1 MQKFKKGELYV
12 NIIHYD
18 KDIRKEENIKY
29 YRYFSIDTI
38 GGYYPFDDFEM
49 MKLFITKLNEMPYK
63 CSYILIISGNEIEKI
78 LEEFHKYDFLV
89 EFIIFNK
96 QNDDINLT
104 EKYNRIKL
112 ITNKFGEIR
121 NYLKSKKFSE
131 EDLNMDN
138 HLPLTPLITYYD
150 YKKALFP
157 IHRILAYFFK
167 FNYYH
172 FSNDYFLKAKE
183 FIDKS
188 TYDDEIKNKIIRILE
203 DLIKYKG
210 EDNFAKKCIEY
221 YTGENLCYIF
231 NKALRNFEKFYVEM
245 CYFIGPF
252 YFALFNFA
260 LINQE
265 KGLYKKAILYR
276 DIIMNKLDFY
286 SYIFNENDIIC
297 FPSFTSTTIKENLNF
312 KPSKNAKKINNIG
325 EIGDKNYVKMI
336 ITYNPEGFCVPQ
348 GLDVSEESKYS
359 KEKEILLFPF
369 TFLKIDKIEIHSGTE
384 NDKHFIYLTIIN
396 RGDILEN
403 ALNDNHSF
411 KLVENGTKL
420 IIDYHNDLKCDN
432 NEIYY
437 KMNFGDIDK
446 IDEEEEDEK
455 EEKDENKLNNINDNQ
470 KEEES
475 LKMVKDK
482 DNNKLEDKDK
492 NKNKNFNEEKKEEKI
507 AEDNS
512 KGCLNNNNSFKLDKN
527 DNIIVIEKENNLKS
541 DNNNKMNLE
550 DTKEGKQKEKKEDK
564 NESNMFNEKN
574 LQEETINEKAKKEE
588 DNKNKITNEEDKI
601 TEVCDNKQDDSQKNL
616 KSHQIKKKD
625 KDNCCCII
633 T

>member
-1 MQKFKKGELYV
+1 MGCCIAKKIGPRRERFEKLYSDEEFEDIINFVEIKKGELYV

-49 MKLFITKLNEMPYK
+49 MKLFITKLNEMSYK

-96 QNDDINLT
+96 QNEYDNLT
-104 EKYNRIKL
+104 GKYNRIKL
-112 ITNKFGEIR
+112 ITNKFGQIR
-121 NYLKSKKFSE
+121 NYLKSKKFPE

-188 TYDDEIKNKIIRILE
+188 TYEDEIKNKIIRILE
-203 DLIKYKG
+203 DLTKYIG
-210 EDNFAKKCIEY
+210 EDNFAKACIRY

-252 YFALFNFA
+252 YFALFNYA
-260 LINQE
+260 LNNKE
-265 KGLYKKAILYR
+265 KGLNKKVLLYR
-276 DIIMNKLDFY
+276 DLIMDKLDFF
-286 SYIFNENDIIC
+286 SYIFSENDIIC
-297 FPSFTSTTIKENLNF
+297 FPSFTSTTINENLNF

-325 EIGDKNYVKMI
+325 NIEEKNYVKMI
-336 ITYNPEGFCVPQ
+336 ISYNPEGYCVPQ
-348 GLDVSEESKYS
+348 GLDISEESKYS

-369 TFLKIDKIEIHSGTE
+369 TFLKIDKVEIHSGTE
-384 NDKHFIYLTIIN
+384 NDKHSIYMTIIN
-396 RGDILEN
+396 RGNKLED
-403 ALNDNHSF
+403 ALNKNHSF

-420 IIDYHNDLKCDN
+420 IIDYHNDLKCEN

-437 KMNFGDIDK
+437 KMNFGDIEEEK
-446 IDEEEEDEK
+446 GRKDEETVEK
-455 EEKDENKLNNINDNQ
+455 EKDEK
-470 KEEES
+470 
-475 LKMVKDK
+475 
-482 DNNKLEDKDK
+482 KLED
-492 NKNKNFNEEKKEEKI
+492 I
-507 AEDNS
+507 ED
-512 KGCLNNNNSFKLDKN
+512 
-527 DNIIVIEKENNLKS
+527 
-541 DNNNKMNLE
+541 
-550 DTKEGKQKEKKEDK
+550 KKEDK
-564 NESNMFNEKN
+564 YKNENSNEK
-574 LQEETINEKAKKEE
+574 EEEKEKREKIYKREE
-588 DNKNKITNEEDKI
+588 I
-601 TEVCDNKQDDSQKNL
+601 SF
-616 KSHQIKKKD
+616 IKKD
-625 KDNCCCII
+625 GENNITCCCII
-633 T
+633 L

>member
-1 MQKFKKGELYV
+1 MGCCIFYGKKLTQKKGPIRERFEKLYSDEKFKEIINFAEIKKGELYV

-18 KDIRKEENIKY
+18 KDIRKEENMKY

-63 CSYILIISGNEIEKI
+63 CSYIIIISGNEIEKI

-96 QNDDINLT
+96 QNEYDNLIG
-104 EKYNRIKL
+104 KYNRIKL
-112 ITNKFGEIR
+112 ITNKFSEIR
-121 NYLKSKKFSE
+121 NYLKSKKFPE

-167 FNYYH
+167 YECYN
-172 FSNDYFLKAKE
+172 FSKKSFLKAKE

-188 TYDDEIKNKIIRILE
+188 TYEDEIKNKIIRILE
-203 DLIKYKG
+203 DLTKYKG
-210 EDNFAKKCIEY
+210 EDSFAKACIEY

-252 YFALFNFA
+252 YFALFNYA
-260 LINQE
+260 LNNKE
-265 KGLYKKAILYR
+265 KALNKKEILYR
-276 DIIMNKLDFY
+276 DIIMNKLDLY

-297 FPSFTSTTIKENLNF
+297 FPSFTSTTINENLNF
-312 KPSKNAKKINNIG
+312 KPSKNAKNINNIG
-325 EIGDKNYVKMI
+325 ELGDKNYVKMI
-336 ITYNPEGFCVPQ
+336 ISYNPEGYCVPQ
-348 GLDVSEESKYS
+348 GLDISEESKYS

-369 TFLKIDKIEIHSGTE
+369 TFLKIDKVEIHSGTE
-384 NDKHFIYLTIIN
+384 NDKHFIYMTIIN
-396 RGDILEN
+396 RGNELED
-403 ALNDNHSF
+403 ALNYNYSF

-455 EEKDENKLNNINDNQ
+455 EEKDENKLNNINDN
-470 KEEES
+470 KKDEES

-482 DNNKLEDKDK
+482 DDNKLQDKDK
-492 NKNKNFNEEKKEEKI
+492 NKNKNYTEEKKEEKI
-507 AEDNS
+507 AEDIP
-512 KGCLNNNNSFKLDKN
+512 KDCLNNNNSFKLDKN
-527 DNIIVIEKENNLKS
+527 YNIIVIEKENNLKS

-550 DTKEGKQKEKKEDK
+550 DTKEG
-564 NESNMFNEKN
+564 
-574 LQEETINEKAKKEE
+574 
-588 DNKNKITNEEDKI
+588 
-601 TEVCDNKQDDSQKNL
+601 
-616 KSHQIKKKD
+616 
-625 KDNCCCII
+625 
-633 T
+633 

>member
-1 MQKFKKGELYV
+1 MDEKSERYKEPFREIESLNLKDAQNNCKEAGSIRERFEKLYSDEEFKEIINFKEIKKGELYV

-78 LEEFHKYDFLV
+78 LEEFHKYYFLV

-96 QNDDINLT
+96 QNEYDNLIG
-104 EKYNRIKL
+104 KYNKIKL
-112 ITNKFGEIR
+112 ITNKFSEIR
-121 NYLKSKKFSE
+121 NYLKSKKFPE

-167 FNYYH
+167 FECYN
-172 FSNDYFLKAKE
+172 FSRESFLKAKE

-188 TYDDEIKNKIIRILE
+188 TYENEIKNKIIRILE
-203 DLIKYKG
+203 DLTKYKG
-210 EDNFAKKCIEY
+210 EDSFAKACIRY

-252 YFALFNFA
+252 YFALFNYA
-260 LINQE
+260 LNNKE
-265 KGLYKKAILYR
+265 KGLYKKVILYR
-276 DIIMNKLDFY
+276 DLIMNKLDLY

-297 FPSFTSTTIKENLNF
+297 FPSFTSTTINENLNF
-312 KPSKNAKKINNIG
+312 KPSKNAKKINNIVN
-325 EIGDKNYVKMI
+325 IGDKNYVKMI
-336 ITYNPEGFCVPQ
+336 ISYNPEGYCVPQ
-348 GLDVSEESKYS
+348 GLDISEESKYS

-369 TFLKIDKIEIHSGTE
+369 TFLKIDKVEIHSGTE
-384 NDKHFIYLTIIN
+384 NDKHSIYMTIIN
-396 RGDILEN
+396 RGNKLED
-403 ALNDNHSF
+403 ALNDNFSF

-420 IIDYHNDLKCDN
+420 IIDYHNDLKCEN

-437 KMNFGDIDK
+437 KMNFGDIEEEK
-446 IDEEEEDEK
+446 GRKDEETVEK
-455 EEKDENKLNNINDNQ
+455 EKDEK
-470 KEEES
+470 
-475 LKMVKDK
+475 
-482 DNNKLEDKDK
+482 KLED
-492 NKNKNFNEEKKEEKI
+492 I
-507 AEDNS
+507 ED
-512 KGCLNNNNSFKLDKN
+512 
-527 DNIIVIEKENNLKS
+527 
-541 DNNNKMNLE
+541 
-550 DTKEGKQKEKKEDK
+550 KKEDK
-564 NESNMFNEKN
+564 YKNENSNEK
-574 LQEETINEKAKKEE
+574 EEEKEKREKIYKREE
-588 DNKNKITNEEDKI
+588 I
-601 TEVCDNKQDDSQKNL
+601 SL
-616 KSHQIKKKD
+616 IKKD
-625 KDNCCCII
+625 GENNITCCCII
-633 T
+633 L